1 MPNGGQMPSDGENGS
16 FDRSTSTTE
25 SGDTAGANIPGTS
38 STSQSSG
45 SAQGSSANANGEMAN
60 THNGTDTMGGME
72 GGLPG
77 SQPGSNMPGSTASNS
92 AGSSEGGIDVSV
104 QANGLPG
111 LEPFPGGLPGDSTGS
126 LEDIFGSGPEGTAPI
141 NGGSGS
147 QTTTAQNNN
156 GGSTIGTGSGND
168 PLINDGSLS
177 EGGGAGEQSEDPF
190 GGLNGTGTIAA
201 GSQAGNGDDPFGDL
215 ANGRNQPM
223 TAADRQA
230 VLDGQLEASI
240 AVFDGMILTE
250 REEAQG
256 AANENAGGGAGSGNT
271 GGIGGSNGGLG
282 EGDGNSEN
290 PIVIASAPTST
301 SGNGRM
307 PNIGSSREGDFDTSN
322 QASFPAPADIP
333 SGNNDDVVARQL
345 REAAMAETDPELRE
359 RLWDEYRTY
368 TGLPIPEEAI
378 ADPDLID

>member
-1 MPNGGQMPSDGENGS
+1 MPSDGENGN
-16 FDRSTSTTE
+16 FDTSASTTAP
-25 SGDTAGANIPGTS
+25 GDIAGANIPGTS

-45 SAQGSSANANGEMAN
+45 SAQGSSADANGEMAN
-60 THNGTDTMGGME
+60 TQNGTDTMGGME

-92 AGSSEGGIDVSV
+92 AGNSEGGIDVSV

-111 LEPFPGGLPGDSTGS
+111 LEPFPGGLPGDSTGN
-126 LEDIFGSGPEGTAPI
+126 LEDIFGSGPEGTGPI
-141 NGGSGS
+141 NGGS
-147 QTTTAQNNN
+147 TV
-156 GGSTIGTGSGND
+156 GTGSGND
-168 PLINDGSLS
+168 PLVNDGSIS
-177 EGGGAGEQSEDPF
+177 EGAGAGEQGEDPF
-190 GGLNGTGTIAA
+190 GGPSGTGTIAA

-215 ANGRNQPM
+215 SSGRNQPM

-256 AANENAGGGAGSGNT
+256 AANENAGGGAGGGNT
-271 GGIGGSNGGLG
+271 GGIGGSDGGLG
-282 EGDGNSEN
+282 EGDGSSEN

-307 PNIGSSREGDFDTSN
+307 PNIESSREGDFDTSN

-368 TGLPIPEEAI
+368 TGLPIPEEAV